1 MIRRQA
7 TADRMH
13 RLALAGSVNEVR
25 KARGLRAF
33 RRTAPTLSG
42 GRLRTGGIHTRF
54 LSPVSFDPTEFEIRR
69 TVPEPSEE
77 DRPKITLP
85 TAGVARIHEPLGL
98 RARRP
103 VA

>member
-7 TADRMH
+7 TADRLH
-13 RLALAGSVNEVR
+13 RLVLAGSVSEVR

-69 TVPEPSEE
+69 TVDGPSV
-77 DRPKITLP
+77 DDTPKVTLP

>member
-1 MIRRQA
+1 MSHRQA
-7 TADRMH
+7 TADRLH
-13 RLALAGSVNEVR
+13 RLALAGSVSQVR

-54 LSPVSFDPTEFEIRR
+54 LSPVSFDPAEFEIRR
-69 TVPEPSEE
+69 TVDDSSAD

>member
-7 TADRMH
+7 TEDRLH
-13 RLALAGSVNEVR
+13 RLVLAGSVSGVR

-54 LSPVSFDPTEFEIRR
+54 LSPVTFDPTEFEIRR
-69 TVPEPSEE
+69 TMDDPSA
-77 DRPKITLP
+77 DDTPKITLP